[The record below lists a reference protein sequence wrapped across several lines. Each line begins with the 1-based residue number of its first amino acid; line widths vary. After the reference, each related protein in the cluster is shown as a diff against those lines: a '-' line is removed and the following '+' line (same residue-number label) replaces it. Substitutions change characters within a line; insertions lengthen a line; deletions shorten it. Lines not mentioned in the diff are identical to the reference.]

1 VTTPEE
7 SLQSARAVRTAR
19 ADSWLTELLS
29 DAEGVALVAVGG
41 YGRGD
46 LGPGSDL
53 DVLMLHDGRPDIVA
67 VADKVWYPI
76 WDSGTKLDHSVRT
89 VKEAVAVAGDDMK
102 AALGMLYAR
111 HVTGDADL
119 TARLRQHVLADW
131 RSRATKRLPEL
142 RDMVVDRAERIGEVA
157 FLLEPDLKEARGG
170 LRDVHALEAI
180 AAAWVAAG
188 PGPAAKAA
196 HRRLIDIRDAL
207 QEATGRATTRLV
219 AQEQPAVA
227 EALGLRD
234 ADELLRVVSQSGRT
248 IAYASDLTWRSVEGA
263 LRRRPKAAR
272 KPLAAGVVEHDGE
285 AVLARGVD
293 ASSDALLPLRAAA
306 AAAQA
311 GLPLAPPT
319 VDLFA
324 SKSPA
329 LPEPWPAAARDTLVA
344 LLGAGEPALVV
355 FEALD
360 QSGLV
365 TKLIPEWESVRHLRQ
380 RNPLHRFT
388 VDRHLVQTAIEASAF
403 TREVA
408 RPDLLLLAALFH
420 DIGKGAAGD
429 HSEVGAS
436 MVPAIARRLGLS
448 ERDTETLATVV
459 RLHLLLPQT
468 ATRRDLDD
476 PATIALVA
484 DAAGSLQTL
493 ELLHALAEADARATA
508 PGMWDDWKASLV
520 RTLVDR
526 VAALLS
532 GVAIPLPDDELS
544 APVLEL
550 AKRGELAVVAEDTPE
565 ASRVTVIAPDRPGL
579 LCRSAGVLSLHR
591 LGIRAA
597 TATSVGAMAVTV
609 FDVDLAFLAEVD
621 AGRIREDLR
630 RALDG
635 SLDVAQR
642 LAKRA
647 ASASSGK
654 ATPPAPRVLLAARAS
669 SSATVLEVRAHDQP
683 GLLFT
688 VTQTLAEHG
697 LDVRTARIETLG
709 AEVVDAFYL
718 TDRTG
723 GPLSPGAAEAV
734 RRAVEEALA
743 SRP

>member
-1 VTTPEE
+1 MTIDET
-7 SLQSARAVRTAR
+7 LQSARAVRTAR
-19 ADSWLTELLS
+19 ADSWLSELLA
-29 DAEGVALVAVGG
+29 DADGVALVAVGG
-41 YGRGD
+41 YGRRD
-46 LGPGSDL
+46 LGSGSDL
-53 DVLMLHDGRPDIVA
+53 DVVMLHDGRPDIVA

-89 VKEAVAVAGDDMK
+89 VKEAVAVAAADMK

-111 HVTGDADL
+111 HVAGDPDL
-119 TARLRQHVLADW
+119 TARLREHCLKDW

-142 RDMVVDRAERIGEVA
+142 HEMVLDRAERVGDVA

-188 PGPAAKAA
+188 PGAVTRAA
-196 HRRLIDIRDAL
+196 HRSLLDVRDVL
-207 QEATGRATTRLV
+207 QDVTDKATTRLV
-219 AQEQPAVA
+219 AQEQTAVA
-227 EALGLRD
+227 EALELPD
-234 ADELLRVVSQSGRT
+234 ADELLRIVSQAGRT

-272 KPLAAGVVEHDGE
+272 KPLAEGIVEHDGE

-293 ASSDALLPLRAAA
+293 PSSDAMLPLRAAA

-319 VDLFA
+319 VELLA

-329 LPEPWPAAARDTLVA
+329 LREPWPVGARDSLVA
-344 LLGAGEPALVV
+344 LLGAGEPAVVV

-360 QSGLV
+360 QSGLLA
-365 TKLIPEWESVRHLRQ
+365 KLIPEWESVRYRRQ
-380 RNPLHRFT
+380 RNPLHRYT
-388 VDRHLVQTAIEASAF
+388 VDRHLIQTAVEASAL
-403 TREVA
+403 TRDVA

-420 DIGKGAAGD
+420 DIGKGGHGD
-429 HSEVGAS
+429 HSKVGS
-436 MVPAIARRLGLS
+436 DLMPRIAARIGLRQ
-448 ERDTETLATVV
+448 RDADVLATLV
-459 RLHLLLPQT
+459 RHHLLLPQT

-476 PATIALVA
+476 PATIAMVA
-484 DAAGSLQTL
+484 DTVGTPEVL
-493 ELLHALAEADARATA
+493 ELLRALSEADGRATG

-520 RTLVDR
+520 NTLVNR
-526 VAALLS
+526 VAALLA
-532 GVAIPLPDDELS
+532 GAEIPLPDDELP

-550 AKRGELAVVAEDTPE
+550 ARRGQLAVIAEGTTE
-565 ASRVTVIAPDRPGL
+565 ASRITVIAPDRPGL
-579 LCRSAGVLSLHR
+579 LCRSAGVLALHR

-597 TATSVGAMAVTV
+597 TATSVGDTAVTV
-609 FDVDLAFLAEVD
+609 FDVDPSFLAEVD

-630 RALDG
+630 RALEG
-635 SLDVAQR
+635 TLDVGQR

-647 ASASSGK
+647 ASASSAK
-654 ATPPAPRVLLAARAS
+654 SALPAPRVLLAAHAS

-688 VTQTLAEHG
+688 VTQTLAAHG
-697 LDVRTARIETLG
+697 LDVRTARVETLG

-718 TDRTG
+718 TDRLG
-723 GPLSPGAAEAV
+723 APLSPAASESV

-743 SRP
+743 Q